1 MLASAKVAVRLGLG
15 AALLL
20 FPAAAFAQAQQ
31 PQRPAQRPAQPAP
44 AAPAAPAAAPAQPGA
59 PTANDNMAAIQT
71 PWVKLCDN
79 VPTDERTPPT
89 TKKLCMVVQETRAEN
104 GQMLASVQI
113 RELEGERPR
122 LIIAVPVGMS
132 LQPGIRVVLEGGQGA
147 AQPQA
152 MRYEVCLPNACFA
165 QMEMQPDFL
174 NRMKRSNNMNIQVV
188 NMNNRAISLGMSLQG
203 FSASYDGQPV
213 DPKAYE
219 ESQRRLQAELQ
230 RRGEE
235 AQRRLQEQQQRQQ
248 GAPGAAPLP
257 GMTPI
262 PGAAPLAPPQ
272 R

>member
-1 MLASAKVAVRLGLG
+1 MSRLSVPARLGLG

-20 FPAAAFAQAQQ
+20 LPTMALAQQ
-31 PQRPAQRPAQPAP
+31 PRPAQRPAQPAP
-44 AAPAAPAAAPAQPGA
+44 AQPAAPAAPAAAEPQLQ
-59 PTANDNMAAIQT
+59 AIQT

-79 VPTDERTPPT
+79 VPVDERTPPT

-113 RELEGERPR
+113 RELEGEKPR

-147 AQPQA
+147 PAPQA

-165 QMEMQPDFL
+165 QMELQTEFL
-174 NRMKRSNNMNIQVV
+174 NRMKRSNNLNIQVV
-188 NMNNRAISLGMSLQG
+188 NMNNRAISLAMSLTG
-203 FSASYDGQPV
+203 FQASYDGQPV

-219 ESQRRLQAELQ
+219 ESQRKLAEELQ

-235 AQRRLQEQQQRQQ
+235 AQRRLQQQQQQ
-248 GAPGAAPLP
+248 QGGAPGAPTLPGVPAPGAPLGAP
-257 GMTPI
+257 PA
-262 PGAAPLAPPQ
+262 GAAPLAPPT